1 VASDKDSFRIPLKKG
16 AVLVMAYTTACHHVN
31 YSVLVPVLTRVG
43 KNPVFF
49 FNPTRVGFLW
59 VLLGFV
65 GFFGVLLNFH
75 PIKLI
80 FLPFWTRE
88 LFKVACSFV
97 PS

>member
-1 VASDKDSFRIPLKKG
+1 
-16 AVLVMAYTTACHHVN
+16 
-31 YSVLVPVLTRVG
+31 
-43 KNPVFF
+43 
-49 FNPTRVGFLW
+49 VGFLW